1 MIRHLLSTLL
11 RTPYLRA
18 LALALVGGAITGC
31 DALLTRPILYGTV
44 RVEAVS
50 RTGAPLPGI
59 RAELYTSFRPMG
71 YAITDAQGRAV
82 FNRVPRANYGVVM
95 LLPSDYALL
104 SEITSAPPGD
114 RVDGLAIDAGVDT
127 TLRFVF
133 ARRGL
138 GALEA
143 EVVNLEGA
151 PLDGITVTFY
161 SSGGILG
168 ARFTNS
174 SGIARLDSVPFG
186 QYGALIVPPDS
197 LGITGQNV
205 LFRDGLAVDRD
216 FTPRA
221 RFEIPTCQGTIVA
234 TVRDQSDATV
244 AGYPVSLYASTG
256 IKRTLATGVA
266 GTASFAGVACGNW
279 GVLAG
284 DLAGF
289 AVTFERGL
297 GFQDGLQLTAG
308 ASLGAELRVQRQ

>member
-1 MIRHLLSTLL
+1 VTRI
-11 RTPYLRA
+11 
-18 LALALVGGAITGC
+18 LALVLAALAVVGC

-50 RTGAPLPGI
+50 RSGTPLPGI

-138 GALEA
+138 GAIEA
-143 EVVNLEGA
+143 EVVNLEGT
-151 PLDGITVTFY
+151 PLSGVTVTFY
-161 SSGGILG
+161 SSSRILG

-174 SGIARLDSVPFG
+174 SGIARIDSVPFG
-186 QYGALIVPPDS
+186 QYGALILPPDS
-197 LGITGQNV
+197 LGITGQNA

-221 RFEIPTCQGTIVA
+221 RFEIPTCQGTIIA
-234 TVRDQSDATV
+234 TVRDQLDATV
-244 AGYPVSLYASTG
+244 ADYPVSLYASTG
-256 IKRTLATGVA
+256 IKRTLSTGGA
-266 GTASFAGVACGNW
+266 GTATFTDVACGNW

-284 DLAGF
+284 NAPGF
-289 AVTFERGL
+289 SVTFERGF

-308 ASLGAELRVQRQ
+308 ASLGAELRVERQ